1 MVQSRDDYLEIYE
14 MYKDIAN
21 PVERQR
27 LMKNERNRRW
37 KKANRDKVR
46 AARKRYTIKYPE
58 KVKQESMVFRQEH
71 PEYAKKWYT
80 KHKEEAKEWWQNRSE
95 EQKAAKAEYN
105 KNWKNKQ
112 YTENTVYRLRIII
125 STSMMRSIKKNK
137 TNKRLYRYL
146 GYTIEELKEHLEHQF
161 EDWMNWD
168 NLGLT
173 ATKEKE
179 TWQIDHIIPVNTFN
193 IKEIGDE
200 EFRKCWAL
208 DNLRPLDSYINNR
221 RPKDGSDI
229 KGIE

>member
-14 MYKDIAN
+14 MYKDIAD

-46 AARKRYTIKYPE
+46 AARKRYAIKYPE

-112 YTENTVYRLRIII
+112 YTENTIYRLRIII

>member
-1 MVQSRDDYLEIYE
+1 MQKKYDGIDE
-14 MYKDIAN
+14 MFAN
-21 PVERQR
+21 IEDPIERAR
-27 LMKNERNRRW
+27 LMKNERTRRW
-37 KKANRDKVR
+37 KLENKDKVR
-46 AARKRYTIKYPE
+46 AARKRHIKKYPE
-58 KVKQESMVFRQEH
+58 KI
-71 PEYAKKWYT
+71 
-80 KHKEEAKEWWQNRSE
+80 KEEAKRYREEHPGYKKEWYNQHKVETKEWWNNRSK
-95 EQKAAKAEYN
+95 EQKQAKAEYN
-105 KNWKNKQ
+105 KVWKKDRYKNNNNYKI
-112 YTENTVYRLRIII
+112 RCII
-125 STSMMRSIKKNK
+125 SSAVRRSLKGMKKGDSIKNI
-137 TNKRLYRYL
+137 L

-208 DNLRPLDSYINNR
+208 SNLRPLDSYLNNR

-229 KGIE
+229 KGDIQ

>member
-1 MVQSRDDYLEIYE
+1 MQKKYDGIDEMFANIEDPLER
-14 MYKDIAN
+14 A
-21 PVERQR
+21 R
-27 LMKNERNRRW
+27 LMKNERTRRW
-37 KKANRDKVR
+37 KLENKDKVR
-46 AARKRYTIKYPE
+46 AARKRHVKKYSEKIKKE
-58 KVKQESMVFRQEH
+58 
-71 PEYAKKWYT
+71 AKKYREEHLEYKKEWY
-80 KHKEEAKEWWQNRSE
+80 KQHKVEAKEWWNNRSK
-95 EQKAAKAEYN
+95 EQKQAKAEYN
-105 KNWKNKQ
+105 KVWKKDRYKNNNNYKI
-112 YTENTVYRLRIII
+112 RCII
-125 STSMMRSIKKNK
+125 SSAVRRSLKGMKKGDSIKNI
-137 TNKRLYRYL
+137 L

-173 ATKEKE
+173 ANKEKE

>member
-14 MYKDIAN
+14 MYKDIAD

-46 AARKRYTIKYPE
+46 AARKRYAIKYPE

-173 ATKEKE
+173 ANKEKE

>member
-1 MVQSRDDYLEIYE
+1 MVQSRYDYLEIYE
-14 MYKDIAN
+14 MYKDIAD

-46 AARKRYTIKYPE
+46 AARKRYAIKYPE

-112 YTENTVYRLRIII
+112 YTENTIYRLRIII

-146 GYTIEELKEHLEHQF
+146 GYSIEELKEHLEHQF

-173 ATKEKE
+173 ANKEKE

>member
-14 MYKDIAN
+14 MYKDIAD

-46 AARKRYTIKYPE
+46 AARKRYAIKYPE

-112 YTENTVYRLRIII
+112 YTENTIYRLRIII

-173 ATKEKE
+173 ANKEKE

>member
-1 MVQSRDDYLEIYE
+1 MQKKYDGIDE
-14 MYKDIAN
+14 MFAN
-21 PVERQR
+21 IEDPIERAR
-27 LMKNERNRRW
+27 LMKNERTRRW
-37 KKANRDKVR
+37 KLENKDKVR
-46 AARKRYTIKYPE
+46 AARKRHIKKYLE
-58 KVKQESMVFRQEH
+58 KI
-71 PEYAKKWYT
+71 
-80 KHKEEAKEWWQNRSE
+80 KEEAKRYREEHPGYKKEWYNQHKVETKEWWNNRSK
-95 EQKAAKAEYN
+95 EQKQAKAEYN
-105 KNWKNKQ
+105 KVWKKDRYKNNNNYKI
-112 YTENTVYRLRIII
+112 RCII
-125 STSMMRSIKKNK
+125 SSAVRRSLKGMKKGDSIKNI
-137 TNKRLYRYL
+137 L

-208 DNLRPLDSYINNR
+208 SNLRPLDSYLNNR

-229 KGIE
+229 KGDIQ

>member
-14 MYKDIAN
+14 MYKDIAD

-46 AARKRYTIKYPE
+46 AARKRYAIKYPE

-125 STSMMRSIKKNK
+125 STSMMRSIKNI
-137 TNKRLYRYL
+137 L

-173 ATKEKE
+173 ANKEKE

>member
-1 MVQSRDDYLEIYE
+1 MQKKYDGIDEMFANIEDPLER
-14 MYKDIAN
+14 A
-21 PVERQR
+21 R
-27 LMKNERNRRW
+27 LMKNERTRRW
-37 KKANRDKVR
+37 KLENKDKVR
-46 AARKRYTIKYPE
+46 AARKRHVKKYSEKIKKEAKKYRE
-58 KVKQESMVFRQEH
+58 EH
-71 PEYAKKWYT
+71 PEYKKEWY
-80 KHKEEAKEWWQNRSE
+80 KQHKVEAKEWWNNRSK
-95 EQKAAKAEYN
+95 EQKQAKAEYN
-105 KNWKNKQ
+105 KVWKKDRYKNNNNYKI
-112 YTENTVYRLRIII
+112 RCII
-125 STSMMRSIKKNK
+125 SSAVRRSLKGMKKGDSIKNI
-137 TNKRLYRYL
+137 L

-173 ATKEKE
+173 ANKEKE